1 MKALKN
7 LKDHIRSH
15 FLEFAEWTGQN
26 FLFITFIQPPEKYA
40 YAIRRGEYEHAK
52 LLVSDSNPCS
62 EINTFTNGE
71 I

>member
-15 FLEFAEWTGQN
+15 FLEFAEWTGKN

-52 LLVSDSNPCS
+52 
-62 EINTFTNGE
+62 
-71 I
+71 